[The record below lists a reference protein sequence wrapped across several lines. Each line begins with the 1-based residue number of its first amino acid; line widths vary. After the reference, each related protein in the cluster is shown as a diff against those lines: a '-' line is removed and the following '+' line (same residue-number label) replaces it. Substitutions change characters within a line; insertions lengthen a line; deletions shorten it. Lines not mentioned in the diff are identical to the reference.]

1 MQMASVTPA
10 VGETDVLPQAKG
22 KRQLVRDRPE
32 RLSSR
37 YYCGVVG
44 SAEQQC
50 TAGVN
55 LRLFLRSTALEAC
68 GRLSAPASSSH
79 HLLYERMP
87 DTALCSDCHSREAT
101 WSVKEASALDLDS
114 LELYLPGFSRPSVK
128 LEWVCL
134 WKPAL
139 SVHKVSAFKWGLIVL
154 ILMAFLG

>member
-1 MQMASVTPA
+1 MASVTPA
-10 VGETDVLPQAKG
+10 VGETDELPQAKG
-22 KRQLVRDRPE
+22 KRQLVRDRPA
-32 RLSSR
+32 RLSTH

-44 SAEQQC
+44 SAKQQC

-55 LRLFLRSTALEAC
+55 LRLFLRSTASEAC
-68 GRLSAPASSSH
+68 GPLSALASSSH
-79 HLLYERMP
+79 CLFYERTP
-87 DTALCSDCHSREAT
+87 DTAPCVDCHSREAT

-114 LELYLPGFSRPSVK
+114 LELYLPGFSCLSVK

-139 SVHKVSAFKWGLIVL
+139 SVHKLSAFKWGLIVL